1 MVSNPISDS
10 KAGNSDE
17 PVPHSSEAIYL
28 NDREWDRLMELIQ
41 AKPAEPTETLRK
53 IMQSEHPNIAIDL

>member
-1 MVSNPISDS
+1 MVSNSISDS
-10 KAGNSDE
+10 KLNNSGE

-28 NDREWDRLMELIQ
+28 NDREWGRLMELIQ

-53 IMQSEHPNIAIDL
+53 IMQSEDPNIAINL